1 MRMKTQLFF
10 GALAYSLSLLS
21 TEVQAGTPACTSLKE
36 RSAERHE
43 IVVFSEDFDQKSRIP
58 DSEYWSFIP
67 AGAPVWQK
75 HMSGSVREASVKKGK
90 LILRARKKDGIY
102 RCGGIWS
109 LGKIAFGPGH
119 RIEVGARFGRLAPG
133 AWPAIW
139 LMPEKPIYPG
149 WPACG
154 EIDIMEHLNCDDFVY
169 QTVHSHFIHHH
180 TAAGPS
186 GDQQTPKI
194 DIKAFHRY
202 AVEISDDAL
211 VFYID
216 DIETFRHM
224 NLHLPDERQRM
235 QWPFKTRYYL
245 ILNLALGGWAGEI
258 EDAELPVEMEV
269 DYVRVTKL
277 SEE

>member
-1 MRMKTQLFF
+1 
-10 GALAYSLSLLS
+10 
-21 TEVQAGTPACTSLKE
+21 
-36 RSAERHE
+36 
-43 IVVFSEDFDQKSRIP
+43 
-58 DSEYWSFIP
+58 
-67 AGAPVWQK
+67 
-75 HMSGSVREASVKKGK
+75 
-90 LILRARKKDGIY
+90 
-102 RCGGIWS
+102 
-109 LGKIAFGPGH
+109 
-119 RIEVGARFGRLAPG
+119 
-133 AWPAIW
+133 
-139 LMPEKPIYPG
+139 
-149 WPACG
+149 
-154 EIDIMEHLNCDDFVY
+154 MEHLNCDDFVY

-186 GDQQTPKI
+186 GDQRTPKI

-216 DIETFRHM
+216 DVETFRHM
-224 NLHLPDERQRM
+224 NLHLLDERQRM